1 MTAGRHKTRKA
12 KTEQVELDLGRY
24 ELRRGGHAVKLA
36 KKPMEMLIFLVSRRD
51 QLVTREEIV
60 SKLWRSDL
68 FVDTDS
74 NVNNIMRKIRLAL
87 DDESEK
93 PRFVETVVGKGYRF
107 VGPVKVVYGRPEF
120 DRLGAD
126 AQRPLA
132 MGGPIRGEGTSLA
145 VLPLTVVGS
154 SVDDGGLGLGF
165 ADALIARLGNL
176 QGIQVLPTS
185 AVLAEAAEGDP
196 VETAARLGARF
207 LLRGAMQ
214 STKSQWRL
222 SMEMFDAHLQQP
234 CFERACDVDLNRLF
248 EVEDEIAKTVAGTL
262 NRQSV
267 AVLAQGKARYSK
279 DSMAYAEFMH
289 GYRLSSSAD
298 SSQLDEAIRRL
309 ENAVTRD
316 PTFSLAHATL
326 SLACATRHFEFDPAR
341 TWMEKA
347 EFHCQRAL
355 ELDTNL
361 AEAHLAKAFLLWGP
375 SKNFQ
380 HLEAIEELR
389 RALALQK
396 NLPQAYNRLGTI
408 LAHIGQLDL
417 ALAMYEQGRLYH
429 PKKALSHSVVQV
441 YMWSGQFDLA
451 KEQIRLWRSESPGN
465 KYPVYFAPQPAI
477 MRKNWREA
485 RKLLEE
491 ARKLAPDEPMIVS
504 LQGLFYAMQGK
515 KLAALRCM
523 TEACANPKTFGH
535 AHHTYYQIAGI
546 LALLHKPEDA
556 FEWLERSVSTGF
568 ACWPFFIKDPN
579 LRNLRGLPEFEML
592 VSSLQAKYPQSLGL
606 M

>member
-1 MTAGRHKTRKA
+1 
-12 KTEQVELDLGRY
+12 
-24 ELRRGGHAVKLA
+24 
-36 KKPMEMLIFLVSRRD
+36 
-51 QLVTREEIV
+51 
-60 SKLWRSDL
+60 
-68 FVDTDS
+68 
-74 NVNNIMRKIRLAL
+74 
-87 DDESEK
+87 
-93 PRFVETVVGKGYRF
+93 
-107 VGPVKVVYGRPEF
+107 
-120 DRLGAD
+120 
-126 AQRPLA
+126 
-132 MGGPIRGEGTSLA
+132 
-145 VLPLTVVGS
+145 
-154 SVDDGGLGLGF
+154 
-165 ADALIARLGNL
+165 
-176 QGIQVLPTS
+176 
-185 AVLAEAAEGDP
+185 
-196 VETAARLGARF
+196 
-207 LLRGAMQ
+207 
-214 STKSQWRL
+214 
-222 SMEMFDAHLQQP
+222 
-234 CFERACDVDLNRLF
+234 
-248 EVEDEIAKTVAGTL
+248 
-262 NRQSV
+262 
-267 AVLAQGKARYSK
+267 
-279 DSMAYAEFMH
+279 
-289 GYRLSSSAD
+289 
-298 SSQLDEAIRRL
+298 
-309 ENAVTRD
+309 
-316 PTFSLAHATL
+316 
-326 SLACATRHFEFDPAR
+326 
-341 TWMEKA
+341 MEKA

-389 RALALQK
+389 RALTLQK

-568 ACWPFFIKDPN
+568 ACWPFFLKDPS